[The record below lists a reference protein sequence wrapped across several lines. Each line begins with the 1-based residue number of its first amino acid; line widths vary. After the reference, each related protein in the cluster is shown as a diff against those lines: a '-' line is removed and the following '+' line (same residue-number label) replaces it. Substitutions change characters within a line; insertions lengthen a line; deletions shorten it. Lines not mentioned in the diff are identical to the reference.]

1 VEINGVGRIQK
12 MSKSDEE
19 FEPTMKIAI
28 YGGKR
33 NEVKESIERNLELA
47 DESIYQTWL
56 SVNVMKQLG
65 FMFVGGVESSGGI
78 IEMLVMFAFVV
89 LILLMFAFWQVIVF
103 AIVIL
108 VLAIFSGGAAFKFVK
123 GTFIE
128 ADHTKVDLLKLD
140 SFVKEQVKK
149 GHFVKIE
156 SDPVKDQLPETTSEA
171 SHATTVFR
179 RGITLSMV
187 IASLFLLTEVIYFL
201 VMGHWLS
208 GLNVGTAELEIA
220 VLYCFG
226 LAFLLGIMIMNFG
239 VLMRRSLDK
248 SLA

>member
-1 VEINGVGRIQK
+1 
-12 MSKSDEE
+12 MSTSNEE

-33 NEVKESIERNLELA
+33 TDVKESIERNLELS
-47 DESIYQTWL
+47 DESFYQTWL
-56 SVNVMKQLG
+56 SINVMRQLS

-78 IEMLVMFAFVV
+78 IEMLVMFALVV
-89 LILLMFAFWQVIVF
+89 IILALFAFWQVIVF

-108 VLAIFSGGAAFKFVK
+108 VLAIFSGGAAFKFVR

-128 ADHTKVDLLKLD
+128 ADHTKVDLTKLD
-140 SFVKEQVKK
+140 NFVKEQIQK
-149 GHFVKIE
+149 GNFVKVE
-156 SDPVKDQLPETTSEA
+156 SLPVKDQLGEATKDA

-179 RGITLSMV
+179 RGITMSMV
-187 IASLFLLTEVIYFL
+187 IATLFLITEILYFL

-208 GLNVGTAELEIA
+208 GLNSDLEII

-226 LAFLLGIMIMNFG
+226 LAFLLGILFMNFG
-239 VLMRRSLDK
+239 VLLRRSLAK
-248 SLA
+248 SLE